1 MPVSR
6 LALTNFRS
14 YASALI
20 EPGPGFV
27 LLYGENGAGKTN
39 LLEAVSLLSPGR
51 GLRSAAL
58 SEMARRGSS
67 ETASS
72 RLVLP
77 APFSP

>member
-6 LALTNFRS
+6 LDLTDFRS

-39 LLEAVSLLSPGR
+39 LLEAVSLLSPGP
-51 GLRSAAL
+51 GSISAEA
-58 SEMARRGSS
+58 
-67 ETASS
+67 
-72 RLVLP
+72 
-77 APFSP
+77 